1 MSREGSSTED
11 LLDREGSSDD
21 DLLFREGSSTEDL
34 SDREGSSDKSSDMP
48 DLPETDEASDDFT
61 KNFKKKMST

>member
-34 SDREGSSDKSSDMP
+34 SDREGSSDMP
-48 DLPETDEASDDFT
+48 DLPETDELSDDFT